1 MFPYSDHSN
10 DFYSGMFSSRPGFK
24 KHIKHGSSVLHAS
37 SKLLA
42 LRAINQSKND
52 SDIAE
57 LLKAQDDLQDIMGI
71 VQDHHAIAG
80 TTSEFVTDDYHFH
93 LTKAMDQ
100 NDLVYEKALKE
111 ILEKTA
117 GI

>member
-10 DFYSGMFSSRPGFK
+10 DFYSGMYSSRPGLK
-24 KHIKHGSSVLHAS
+24 KHVKDGSSALHAS

-52 SDIAE
+52 TEIAE
-57 LLKAQDDLQDIMGI
+57 LLKAQDELLDAMGV

-80 TTSEFVTDDYHFH
+80 TTSEFVTDDYHYH
-93 LTKAMDQ
+93 LSKAMNH
-100 NDLVYEKALKE
+100 ND
-111 ILEKTA
+111 
-117 GI
+117 